1 MEKVGGGKCDFV
13 NHTKS
18 CLRKLI
24 NQKKYE
30 AWGQNIKYRISDNE
44 KAY

>member
-1 MEKVGGGKCDFV
+1 MRAKHIKQRCDGKSGGKKCDFV

-30 AWGQNIKYRISDNE
+30 A
-44 KAY
+44 